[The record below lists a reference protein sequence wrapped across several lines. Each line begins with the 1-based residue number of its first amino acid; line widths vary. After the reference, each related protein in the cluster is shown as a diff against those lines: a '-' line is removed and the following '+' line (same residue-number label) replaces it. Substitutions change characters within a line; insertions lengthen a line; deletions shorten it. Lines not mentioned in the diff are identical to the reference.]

1 MVRVKVALEVIDRE
15 FIAALETTIV
25 FRVHLNR
32 IIGKMNVPRVQVI
45 QIKLLRRR
53 SKIAVAI
60 HVPFNHAVYGSEQS
74 VSPDI
79 ELSIVDEEWLVKIL
93 LND

>member
-15 FIAALETTIV
+15 FIAALESTIV

-53 SKIAVAI
+53 PKIAVAI
-60 HVPFNHAVYGSEQS
+60 HVTFNHAVYGSEQS

-79 ELSIVDEEWLVKIL
+79 ELSIVDEEWLVQIL